1 MTKTVI
7 SAYLIAQALLH
18 YAMLLF
24 QSVPQDVVEA
34 VVDVDNTMLKFSL
47 EHPALGILGQLIYV
61 SSIWHRQLALKQED
75 VTVKIWNNEQTMML
89 GIRIFL
95 AVVFSMISSTVLT
108 NVGTNQT
115 FFNMPAG
122 LEDLFVYL
130 IDIVIGYFVI
140 RMTKLEFEE
149 KIAQKLK
156 DRMKI

>member
-1 MTKTVI
+1 
-7 SAYLIAQALLH
+7 
-18 YAMLLF
+18 
-24 QSVPQDVVEA
+24 
-34 VVDVDNTMLKFSL
+34 
-47 EHPALGILGQLIYV
+47 V